1 MVLLNFNPMNSIHS
15 EVKKL
20 FLFSCL
26 VFLFSVF
33 AFPADAA
40 DAVPAGSQLQP
51 SVAPLVT
58 INNGDNAWLLAS
70 SALVL
75 MMTAPGLILFYGG
88 LVRTKNVLS
97 TMMHSLILMALIS
110 ALWMVFGYSMCF
122 APGNA
127 FVGNPL
133 THFLLRGVGAAP
145 DADYAATIPAQTFM
159 LFQMMF
165 AIITPALI
173 SGAVAERV
181 KFKGYVAFMLFW
193 AVLVY
198 FPLCHMVWGKGGLF
212 NWQLGGKI
220 PVLDFAGGTVV
231 HISSGVSALVF
242 AIMIGKRAGFPREPM
257 VPHNVVLSLI
267 GTGLLWVGWFGFNAG
282 SALNAGSLATSA
294 FAATHFSAAAAA
306 LSWAAME
313 WQLKGKPSVLGAAA
327 GMVAGLAT
335 ITPASGFVT
344 IPAAF
349 CIGLIAGIVC
359 YTAVTK
365 IKSIFN
371 YDDSLDVFGVHGVGS
386 VTGML
391 MLGFL
396 ANAEVNPAIANT
408 FHANGIVVSLA
419 GSSHQFINQLIGVAF
434 TAALAAVATFII
446 VKVVDATIGLRV
458 DQEDES
464 VGLDLSQHG
473 ERAYNE

>member
-1 MVLLNFNPMNSIHS
+1 MNPIHS
-15 EVKKL
+15 VRRLL
-20 FLFSCL
+20 FIFSGL
-26 VFLFSVF
+26 LLPSFYALG
-33 AFPADAA
+33 ADNT
-40 DAVPAGSQLQP
+40 PQIQSP
-51 SVAPLVT
+51 VAPLVT

-70 SALVL
+70 AALVL

-127 FVGNPL
+127 FCGNPL
-133 THFLLRGVGAAP
+133 THFLLKGVGAAP
-145 DADYAATIPAQTFM
+145 DADYAPTIPAQTFM

-181 KFKGYVAFMLFW
+181 KFKGYVAFMLLW
-193 AVLVY
+193 TVLIY
-198 FPLCHMVWGKGGLF
+198 FPLCHMIWGKGGFF
-212 NWQLGGKI
+212 NWALGGKI

-242 AIMIGKRAGFPREPM
+242 ALMIGKRDGFPHEPM
-257 VPHNVVLSLI
+257 VPHNVVLSLV

-313 WQLKGKPSVLGAAA
+313 WKLKGKPSVLGAAA

-335 ITPASGFVT
+335 ITPASGFVS

-349 CIGLIAGIVC
+349 CIGLMAGIIC

-365 IKSIFN
+365 IKSIFS

-386 VTGML
+386 VVGML

-396 ANAEVNPAIANT
+396 ASPEVNPAIANT
-408 FHANGIVVSLA
+408 FQANGAAASLA
-419 GSSHQFINQLIGVAF
+419 GGSHQFINQLIGVAF
-434 TAALAAVATFII
+434 TVVLAAAGTFLI
-446 VKVVDATIGLRV
+446 VKVVDALIGLRV

>member
-1 MVLLNFNPMNSIHS
+1 MKSTHS
-15 EVKKL
+15 VVKKL
-20 FLFSCL
+20 LYFSCL
-26 VFLFSVF
+26 VLLFLLPAVHGGAAESVS
-33 AFPADAA
+33 
-40 DAVPAGSQLQP
+40 AGSQLQAGAP
-51 SVAPLVT
+51 PVAA
-58 INNGDNAWLLAS
+58 INTGDNAWLLAS

-110 ALWMVFGYSMCF
+110 ALWMVCGYSMAF

-127 FVGNPL
+127 FCGNPL
-133 THFLLRGVGAAP
+133 THLFLKGVGAAP
-145 DADYAATIPAQTFM
+145 NADYAPTIPAQTFM

-181 KFKGYVAFMLFW
+181 KFKAYVAFMLIW
-193 AVLVY
+193 AMLIY
-198 FPLCHMVWGKGGLF
+198 FPLCHMVWGKGGFF
-212 NWQLGGKI
+212 NWALGGKI

-242 AIMIGKRAGFPREPM
+242 AIMIGKRDGFPREQM
-257 VPHNVVLSLI
+257 VPHNVVLSLV

-313 WQLKGKPSVLGAAA
+313 WKLKGKPSVLGAAA

-335 ITPASGFVT
+335 ITPASGFVS

-349 CIGLIAGIVC
+349 CIGLVAGVVC

-386 VTGML
+386 VIGML

-396 ANAEVNPAIANT
+396 ANAEVNPAIATT
-408 FHANGIVVSLA
+408 FKANGVAVSLA

-434 TAALAAVATFII
+434 AAVLAAVGTFLI
-446 VKVVDATIGLRV
+446 VKLVDATICLRV

-464 VGLDLSQHG
+464 IGLDLSQHG

>member
-1 MVLLNFNPMNSIHS
+1 MNLIHPA
-15 EVKKL
+15 VKKL
-20 FLFSCL
+20 ICCSCL
-26 VFLFSVF
+26 IFFAASFATPLF
-33 AFPADAA
+33 AA
-40 DAVPAGSQLQP
+40 DASSAGPQIQAAGASSATVNP
-51 SVAPLVT
+51 
-58 INNGDNAWLLAS
+58 INSGDNAWLLAS

-97 TMMHSLILMALIS
+97 TMMHSLILMALMS
-110 ALWMVFGYSMCF
+110 ALWMVCGYSMAF
-122 APGNA
+122 APGCA
-127 FVGNPL
+127 FCGNPL
-133 THFLLRGVGAAP
+133 THLFLKGVGATP
-145 DADYAATIPAQTFM
+145 DPAYAATIPSETFM

-173 SGAVAERV
+173 SGAVAERI
-181 KFKGYVAFMLFW
+181 KFKAYVTFMLLW
-193 AVLVY
+193 SLVVY
-198 FPLCHMVWGKGGLF
+198 FPLCHMVWGAGGYF
-212 NWQLGGKI
+212 NWAGGGKI

-242 AIMIGKRAGFPREPM
+242 ALMLGKRDGFPHQPM

-306 LSWAAME
+306 LSWAFIE
-313 WQLKGKPSVLGAAA
+313 WKLKGKPSVLGAAS

-335 ITPASGFVT
+335 ITPAAGFVS

-349 CIGLIAGIVC
+349 CIGLVAGAVC

-365 IKSIFN
+365 IKSVCG

-386 VTGML
+386 VIGML

-396 ANAEVNPAIANT
+396 ANAAVNPAIATT
-408 FHANGIVVSLA
+408 FKANGVIVSLA
-419 GSSHQFINQLIGVAF
+419 GSSHQFFNQLIGVAF
-434 TAALAAVATFII
+434 TVALAAVATFLI
-446 VKVVDATIGLRV
+446 VKLVDRAIGLRV

>member
-1 MVLLNFNPMNSIHS
+1 MILVNFASMNSTH
-15 EVKKL
+15 L
-20 FLFSCL
+20 ARRLAFLFSC
-26 VFLFSVF
+26 VIFSGF
-33 AFPADAA
+33 SLSAA
-40 DAVPAGSQLQP
+40 ELQP
-51 SVAPLVT
+51 SVAPVVT

-75 MMTAPGLILFYGG
+75 LMTAPGLILFYGG

-122 APGNA
+122 VPGNA
-127 FVGNPL
+127 FCGNPL
-133 THFLLRGVGAAP
+133 THLFLKGVGAAP
-145 DADYAATIPAQTFM
+145 DPDYAPTIPAQTFM

-181 KFKGYVAFMLFW
+181 KFKGYVAFMLLW
-193 AVLVY
+193 TVLIY
-198 FPLCHMVWGKGGLF
+198 FPLCHMVWGKGGFF
-212 NWQLGGKI
+212 NWALGGKI

-242 AIMIGKRAGFPREPM
+242 AIMIGKRAGFPREQM
-257 VPHNVVLSLI
+257 VPHNVVLSLV

-313 WQLKGKPSVLGAAA
+313 WKLKGKPSVLGAAA

-349 CIGLIAGIVC
+349 CIGLMAGIVC

-408 FHANGIVVSLA
+408 FKANGVAVSLA
-419 GSSHQFINQLIGVAF
+419 GGSHQFINQLIGVLF
-434 TAALAAVATFII
+434 TATLAAAGTFVI
-446 VKVVDATIGLRV
+446 VKIVDAAIGLRV

-464 VGLDLSQHG
+464 AGLDLSQHG